1 MELAVLFLPE
11 LVEKEPL
18 VPWRSEIV
26 GGLSCVE
33 LPDTKEPFNS
43 AKVVA
48 CMSPEPFCTLVVE

>member
-1 MELAVLFLPE
+1 MELAVLLLPE

-33 LPDTKEPFNS
+33 LPDMKEPFDS